1 MRMFVAVDLDDAS
14 RALVAEAQRRALS
27 LVREKSSLRL
37 VDPQQVHVTLA
48 FLGEVTS
55 PLSER
60 VRDAIG
66 DPLTGIAPFRLC
78 IGGLGMFPPRGAP
91 RVVWLGLLDGAREM
105 ISLQA
110 AVARRLDALGVVLE
124 DRAFHPHVTIARWR
138 DSRPSDRS
146 RLEQDAVG
154 GTAGEM
160 TVDRVTLF
168 ESRLSS
174 KGASHLPLAHAH
186 LSPNP

>member
-14 RALVAEAQRRALS
+14 RALVADEQRRALTR
-27 LVREKSSLRL
+27 VREKASLRP
-37 VDPQQVHVTLA
+37 VDSRQVHVTLA
-48 FLGEVTS
+48 FLGDVTS

-60 VRDAIG
+60 VAEAMANPVG
-66 DPLTGIAPFRLC
+66 GIAPFRLR
-78 IGGLGMFPPRGAP
+78 IGGLGVFPPRGAP
-91 RVVWLGLLDGAREM
+91 RVLWLGLQEGAREM
-105 ISLQA
+105 IALQS

-124 DRAFHPHVTIARWR
+124 DRAFHPHVTIARWH
-138 DSRPSDRS
+138 DARPSDRS
-146 RLEQDAVG
+146 LVEKDVARSKA
-154 GTAGEM
+154 AEM

-174 KGASHLPLAHAH
+174 KGASHFPLAHAH